1 MGFAAGILVAITVN
15 GTAPVVND
23 IQPGSPYLS
32 TLNSHAE
39 GFARAGIQ
47 DYSWDKWT
55 FFRMIGDAQPG
66 SFGNGRRL
74 VKDVDRT
81 YHFGIKCAVVSGI
94 FGFVWHGAWRVA
106 AGCAAF
112 AAQLKGMDLVYKAV
126 SVPHESGDG
135 AVPGSSQIYPNAP
148 FDRQY
153 AVRDADSHLG
163 VLKSGSITYP
173 QIVNAINLAFFVPIV
188 KPPQ

>member
-1 MGFAAGILVAITVN
+1 MGFAAGILAAITIN
-15 GTAPVVND
+15 ATAPVVND
-23 IQPGSPYLS
+23 IQPGSPYLN
-32 TLNSHAE
+32 TLNSHSE

-55 FFRMIGDAQPG
+55 LFRMIGDSKPG
-66 SFGNGRRL
+66 TFGDGRRL

-81 YHFGIKCAVVSGI
+81 YHFAIKCAVVSGI
-94 FGFVWHGAWRVA
+94 FGFVWHGSWRVTA
-106 AGCAAF
+106 ACASF
-112 AAQLKGMDLVYKAV
+112 AAQLKGVDLVYKAL

-148 FDRQY
+148 VDNQFG
-153 AVRDADSHLG
+153 VRDADSHLG

-173 QIVNAINLAFFVPIV
+173 QIVNAIRRIF
-188 KPPQ
+188 